1 MTEPTTDPTAT
12 VPIEAQSAEATT
24 EAAVQPATTEET
36 QEAARRGRGPTR
48 PALRFADIV
57 TELEEATPE
66 IRERVLNS
74 IRHKASADSIHDDAK
89 RMRSDLRVHVLGVEK
104 DIENMERVADI
115 VSDVEKLTPK
125 LARALL
131 GVFAEPVETE
141 AQF

>member
-57 TELEEATPE
+57 TELEEAPVE
-66 IRERVLNS
+66 IREGALKQ
-74 IRHKASADSIHDDAK
+74 IRAHVSADSVRSLAK
-89 RMRSDLRVHVLGVEK
+89 QKRADLRVHVLGAEK

-125 LARALL
+125 LARAIL